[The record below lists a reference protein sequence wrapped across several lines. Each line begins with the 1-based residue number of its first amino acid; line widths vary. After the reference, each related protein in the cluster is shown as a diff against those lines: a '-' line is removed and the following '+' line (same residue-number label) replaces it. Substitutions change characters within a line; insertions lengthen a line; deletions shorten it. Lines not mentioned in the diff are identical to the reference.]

1 MNKLNYFVFL
11 SSLLLLCQP
20 TPETGR
26 RQLNLVSEEQL
37 FKLSFEQYN
46 QFIDSSNVITGT
58 GSADLVKK
66 TGAAIQNAV
75 ENYYKDNP
83 DKLSR
88 YRWEFNL
95 IEDSSENAFAMPG
108 GKVAVMSGIL
118 PITLDNGGLAFVI
131 AHEAAHSVLNH
142 SNERLSQLL
151 VAELGG
157 MVLSDALEKQ
167 PQKTRQLALAA
178 YGLGAQIGILL
189 PYSRLHET
197 EADNLGLIF
206 MAMAGYNPNNAI
218 SFMERML
225 ESQQKQRPPE
235 FLSTHPAEEKRIE
248 NLKQK
253 VTETMK
259 YYDNKAE
266 E

>member
-1 MNKLNYFVFL
+1 M
-11 SSLLLLCQP
+11 LCQP